1 MTYTLT
7 VELLGTT
14 EFIDGHIS
22 YRVPD
27 HSNWLQKKI
36 ITQQRWPFS
45 KDVHLK
51 FFPFWL
57 ESESKIIV
65 NLLISL
71 CS

>member
-14 EFIDGHIS
+14 ELLMAIS
-22 YRVPD
+22 VTVFQIT
-27 HSNWLQKKI
+27 LTGCKKI

>member
-27 HSNWLQKKI
+27 HSNWLQKKSSRSNVGHF
-36 ITQQRWPFS
+36 QRMS
-45 KDVHLK
+45 TLN
-51 FFPFWL
+51 FFPFGWNQNP
-57 ESESKIIV
+57 K
-65 NLLISL
+65 SL
-71 CS
+71 